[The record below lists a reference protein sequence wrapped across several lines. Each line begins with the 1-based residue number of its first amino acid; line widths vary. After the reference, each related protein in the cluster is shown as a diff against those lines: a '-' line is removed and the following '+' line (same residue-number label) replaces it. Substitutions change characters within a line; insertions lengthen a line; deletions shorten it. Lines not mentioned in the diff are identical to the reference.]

1 MFGLDDTKIYPLK
14 ISAKNIREEKGKQV
28 IDLLLINATQMTPS
42 RPEQLCGS
50 GLKDPEERR

>member
-42 RPEQLCGS
+42 RPEITIVL
-50 GLKDPEERR
+50 